1 MKQMTSLDEKHQEML
16 NKFHNNEYKT
26 VPKLKNE
33 NNLSKKKLDENNAA
47 YIDGFFSYLSSL

>member
-1 MKQMTSLDEKHQEML
+1 MSKKLHNVKQMTSLDEKHQEML

-33 NNLSKKKLDENNAA
+33 IVCKC
-47 YIDGFFSYLSSL
+47 